1 MAREGARSFVV
12 IKRAAPLFL
21 SSPPYYCVLYYYRL
35 ISNSTV
41 KARTQNPCPLPTPGT
56 PPRYPGTQVPTGT
69 CNPALS
75 WWWLSEGRTVS
86 EGDAALANPQAS
98 RVAGSKNKSIR
109 VRSSVQ
115 RVNGEG
121 N

>member
-21 SSPPYYCVLYYYRL
+21 SSPPCYCGHYYYRL
-35 ISNSTV
+35 ISNFAV
-41 KARTQNPCPLPTPGT
+41 KARTQNPGPLPTPGT
-56 PPRYPGTQVPTGT
+56 PSRYPDTQVPTGT

-75 WWWLSEGRTVS
+75 WWLSEGRTVS

-109 VRSSVQ
+109 VLVCSTVDSS
-115 RVNGEG
+115 RE
-121 N
+121 